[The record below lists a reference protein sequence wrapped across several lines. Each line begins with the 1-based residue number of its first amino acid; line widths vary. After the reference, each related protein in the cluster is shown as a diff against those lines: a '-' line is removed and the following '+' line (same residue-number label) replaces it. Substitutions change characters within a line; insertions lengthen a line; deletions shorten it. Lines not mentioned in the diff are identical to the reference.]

1 MKNKILNNESLFRKI
16 SIFQSVVIVVLI
28 IISISLWN
36 SIQSI
41 ERTIDNWDEY
51 YKLATGPQG
60 EAGSQGPQGETGPQ
74 GPQGETGSSE
84 LSSDDRRKISSMET
98 SINELEKAI
107 STNESDINKINDDLT
122 SFTRSTNFLGNT
134 AKCIDEIVS
143 YLNNDLNRAEI
154 TLSWNNRYEI
164 YFSRFYGT
172 YC

>member
-1 MKNKILNNESLFRKI
+1 
-16 SIFQSVVIVVLI
+16 
-28 IISISLWN
+28 
-36 SIQSI
+36 
-41 ERTIDNWDEY
+41 
-51 YKLATGPQG
+51 
-60 EAGSQGPQGETGPQ
+60 
-74 GPQGETGSSE
+74 
-84 LSSDDRRKISSMET
+84 MET

-122 SFTRSTNFLGNT
+122 SSTRSTNFLGNT